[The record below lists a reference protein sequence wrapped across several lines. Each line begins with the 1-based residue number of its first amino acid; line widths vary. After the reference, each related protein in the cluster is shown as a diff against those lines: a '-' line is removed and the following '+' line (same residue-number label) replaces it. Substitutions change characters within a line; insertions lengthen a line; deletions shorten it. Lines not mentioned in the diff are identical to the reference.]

1 MSNLQG
7 WFIVSFLYGVFS
19 GIIFYIIKD
28 VIDQFKEIYNR
39 KPDFTIWNIKK
50 SNVIIKNHYDV
61 FLIYLL

>member
-28 VIDQFKEIYNR
+28 VIDQFKEIYNL
-39 KPDFTIWNIKK
+39 KKEIKK
-50 SNVIIKNHYDV
+50 IS
-61 FLIYLL
+61 